1 MKSPSDK
8 EKVSQF
14 YQEYTKHIHRQMQ
27 VMTRESSIQLVFQIC
42 LTIHQFLNF
51 PAIELIYD
59 NPIRD
64 LATTQWI
71 LGLILQIVSM
81 FLSAYRTLSLPLKVN
96 CMKNQII
103 YWLFQAEEINSLQT
117 RGAYP
122 GFRKNVCIV
131 LKMLCNL
138 TFQERI

>member
-1 MKSPSDK
+1 MKSLSDK

-59 NPIRD
+59 NTIRD
-64 LATTQWI
+64 LATAQCRVVNIRLDKLGRAGPARI
-71 LGLILQIVSM
+71 LKWTVPDPKIH
-81 FLSAYRTLSLPLKVN
+81 N
-96 CMKNQII
+96 
-103 YWLFQAEEINSLQT
+103 
-117 RGAYP
+117 P
-122 GFRKNVCIV
+122 GSVDPWTYIANFFDVFIGIQD
-131 LKMLCNL
+131 
-138 TFQERI
+138 TFTTSQG